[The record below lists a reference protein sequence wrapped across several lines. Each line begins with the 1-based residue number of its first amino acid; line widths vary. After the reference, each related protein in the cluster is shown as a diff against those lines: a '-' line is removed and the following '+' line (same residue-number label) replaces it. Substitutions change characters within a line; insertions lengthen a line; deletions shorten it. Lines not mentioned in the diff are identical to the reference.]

1 MKKQILLTITFIGL
15 CHLISAQNFNEGIQ
29 TEHTFSSGKSP
40 ALHIRFDKVSK
51 DNIKD
56 AATDI
61 FKKYNSKLSDVKG
74 IDDEYMIA
82 DFTLKENQK
91 VSKGKMKI
99 LESDGNT
106 DLYIYFKNHESEIS
120 EQLTPNEIN
129 HYKSLTKRIA
139 NKAVIYAY
147 NNLVKKQEKEIKE
160 ENKKLKNLEKKE
172 ENEHKTIG
180 KSKVDIKNSEQ
191 EIEQLKTSL
200 TAKELSIAKNDD
212 LLKAKETEI
221 AGKSV
226 KSLNSNISEVK
237 KENKSIHKSIGK
249 HKESIAEIKGEI
261 AILNS
266 SLKGNETEKLNLKS
280 SENID
285 KKARKRLKTL
295 NKEGLKTI
303 GQIEENKV
311 LIAKEESNIVSL
323 EEGIKTNL
331 AKIDLLQAEIADH
344 NEEALEEQLSLLEKE
359 TKRLNQDKKSLE
371 KKIRKANESINVNNE
386 KIRSSEENIKELKT
400 SQEKQKTK
408 IKESE
413 KKLNETKST
422 MKEYE

>member
-15 CHLISAQNFNEGIQ
+15 CHLISAQNFTEGIQ

-147 NNLVKKQEKEIKE
+147 NNLVKKQEKE
-160 ENKKLKNLEKKE
+160 
-172 ENEHKTIG
+172 
-180 KSKVDIKNSEQ
+180 
-191 EIEQLKTSL
+191 
-200 TAKELSIAKNDD
+200 
-212 LLKAKETEI
+212 
-221 AGKSV
+221 
-226 KSLNSNISEVK
+226 
-237 KENKSIHKSIGK
+237 
-249 HKESIAEIKGEI
+249 
-261 AILNS
+261 
-266 SLKGNETEKLNLKS
+266 
-280 SENID
+280 
-285 KKARKRLKTL
+285 
-295 NKEGLKTI
+295 
-303 GQIEENKV
+303 
-311 LIAKEESNIVSL
+311 
-323 EEGIKTNL
+323 
-331 AKIDLLQAEIADH
+331 
-344 NEEALEEQLSLLEKE
+344 

>member
-15 CHLISAQNFNEGIQ
+15 CHLISAQNFTEGIQ

-129 HYKSLTKRIA
+129 HYKSLTKIIA

-147 NNLVKKQEKEIKE
+147 NNLVKKQEKE
-160 ENKKLKNLEKKE
+160 
-172 ENEHKTIG
+172 
-180 KSKVDIKNSEQ
+180 
-191 EIEQLKTSL
+191 
-200 TAKELSIAKNDD
+200 
-212 LLKAKETEI
+212 
-221 AGKSV
+221 
-226 KSLNSNISEVK
+226 
-237 KENKSIHKSIGK
+237 
-249 HKESIAEIKGEI
+249 
-261 AILNS
+261 
-266 SLKGNETEKLNLKS
+266 
-280 SENID
+280 
-285 KKARKRLKTL
+285 
-295 NKEGLKTI
+295 
-303 GQIEENKV
+303 
-311 LIAKEESNIVSL
+311 
-323 EEGIKTNL
+323 
-331 AKIDLLQAEIADH
+331 
-344 NEEALEEQLSLLEKE
+344 

-371 KKIRKANESINVNNE
+371 KKNRKANESINVNNE

>member
-1 MKKQILLTITFIGL
+1 MKKQILLTITFIGM
-15 CHLISAQNFNEGIQ
+15 CHLISAQNFTEGIQ

-160 ENKKLKNLEKKE
+160 ENKKLKNLEKK
-172 ENEHKTIG
+172 
-180 KSKVDIKNSEQ
+180 
-191 EIEQLKTSL
+191 
-200 TAKELSIAKNDD
+200 
-212 LLKAKETEI
+212 
-221 AGKSV
+221 
-226 KSLNSNISEVK
+226 
-237 KENKSIHKSIGK
+237 
-249 HKESIAEIKGEI
+249 
-261 AILNS
+261 
-266 SLKGNETEKLNLKS
+266 
-280 SENID
+280 
-285 KKARKRLKTL
+285 RR
-295 NKEGLKTI
+295 
-303 GQIEENKV
+303 
-311 LIAKEESNIVSL
+311 
-323 EEGIKTNL
+323 
-331 AKIDLLQAEIADH
+331 
-344 NEEALEEQLSLLEKE
+344 
-359 TKRLNQDKKSLE
+359 
-371 KKIRKANESINVNNE
+371 
-386 KIRSSEENIKELKT
+386 
-400 SQEKQKTK
+400 
-408 IKESE
+408 
-413 KKLNETKST
+413 
-422 MKEYE
+422 

>member
-15 CHLISAQNFNEGIQ
+15 CHLISAQNFTEGIQ

-91 VSKGKMKI
+91 FSKGKMKI

-147 NNLVKKQEKEIKE
+147 NNLVKKQ
-160 ENKKLKNLEKKE
+160 
-172 ENEHKTIG
+172 
-180 KSKVDIKNSEQ
+180 
-191 EIEQLKTSL
+191 
-200 TAKELSIAKNDD
+200 
-212 LLKAKETEI
+212 
-221 AGKSV
+221 
-226 KSLNSNISEVK
+226 
-237 KENKSIHKSIGK
+237 
-249 HKESIAEIKGEI
+249 
-261 AILNS
+261 
-266 SLKGNETEKLNLKS
+266 
-280 SENID
+280 
-285 KKARKRLKTL
+285 
-295 NKEGLKTI
+295 
-303 GQIEENKV
+303 
-311 LIAKEESNIVSL
+311 
-323 EEGIKTNL
+323 
-331 AKIDLLQAEIADH
+331 
-344 NEEALEEQLSLLEKE
+344 EKE